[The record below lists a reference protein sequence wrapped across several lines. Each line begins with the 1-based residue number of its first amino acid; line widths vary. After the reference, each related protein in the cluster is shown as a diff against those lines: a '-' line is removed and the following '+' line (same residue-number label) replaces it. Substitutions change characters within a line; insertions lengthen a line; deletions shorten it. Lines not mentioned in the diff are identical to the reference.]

1 MYYIKISGVKHEVNV
16 LPDGT
21 KTYDPPLTTEQLS
34 KFEGR
39 CKDML
44 KSSKPPGHRSDTSF
58 HAGRGTLLDQLQG
71 DTNWAN
77 HLAKQAKKR
86 GVNLTGSEV
95 YIGQLDDAECGNP
108 DAFFKPGEG
117 LSEMK
122 RRLQKT
128 GKGCDMPGLYVE
140 ASKDRIKQKALNP
153 RVAKKFMQQY
163 RQSGEA
169 SGKSDRELKEY
180 VEKKHGRPVKNA

>member
-1 MYYIKISGVKHEVNV
+1 MYYIKIN
-16 LPDGT
+16 GT
-21 KTYDPPLTTEQLS
+21 KHAVTVSEDGHKSYDPPLTNEQLRVYDS
-34 KFEGR
+34 R

-44 KSSKPPGHRSDTSF
+44 NSRKAPGHRSDTQF
-58 HAGRGTLLDQLQG
+58 HAGRGTLLSQLQG
-71 DTNWAN
+71 DEVWAN

-108 DAFFKPGEG
+108 DAFFKAGEG

-122 RRLQKT
+122 RRLKKT

-140 ASKDRIKQKALNP
+140 AEKGRLKQKPLNEKVTQ
-153 RVAKKFMQQY
+153 RFMNEY
-163 RQSGEA
+163 RKSGEA
-169 SGKSDRELKEY
+169 SGKSDAELKAY
-180 VEKKHGRPVKNA
+180 VQKKHGRPVKNA

>member
-1 MYYIKISGVKHEVNV
+1 MYYIRISGVKHEVNV

-21 KTYDPPLTTEQLS
+21 KTYDPPLTAEQLR
-34 KFEGR
+34 KYEGR

-44 KSSKPPGHRSDTSF
+44 ESSKPPGHRSDTSF
-58 HAGRGTLLDQLQG
+58 HTGRGTLLDQLQG

-122 RRLQKT
+122 RRLKKT

-140 ASKDRIKQKALNP
+140 ASKDRVKQKALNP
-153 RVAKKFMQQY
+153 KVAQKFMKQY